1 MAETELKAREER
13 FCQEYTVCYVG
24 STAAVRAGYAEKTA
38 AKQACKLLKD
48 PRILARIREIQKE
61 LAERLMLSR
70 ELIVTRLMAVADM
83 CMAAKPV
90 MVWST
95 EKHAWVESGTYQ
107 IDAKGATRAL
117 EALGRYLGMFD
128 KDNNSVP
135 ENGPVFYTGEDE
147 IKE

>member
-1 MAETELKAREER
+1 MPALKGKRER
-13 FCQEYTVCYVG
+13 FCQEYTVDYNQ
-24 STAAVRAGYAEKTA
+24 TKAAIRAGYAEKSA
-38 AKQACKLLKD
+38 AKQGCLLMKD
-48 PRILARIREIQKE
+48 PEVLARIREIQKE
-61 LAERLMLSR
+61 LAERLMLTR
-70 ELIVTRLMAVADM
+70 ELIVIRLLEVVDI

-117 EALGRYLGMFD
+117 EALGRYLGMFSENKAD
-128 KDNNSVP
+128 PDD
-135 ENGPVFYTGEDE
+135 NGPVFITGEDD

>member
-1 MAETELKAREER
+1 MPPLKGKKEQFA
-13 FCQEYTVCYVG
+13 QHYTVVYNQT
-24 STAAVRAGYAEKTA
+24 TAAIRAGYAEKSA
-38 AKQACKLLKD
+38 AKQGCLLMKD
-48 PRILARIREIQKE
+48 PEVLARIRELQKE
-61 LAERLMLSR
+61 LAERLMLTR
-70 ELIVTRLMAVADM
+70 EKIVLQLQDVVDV

-117 EALGRYLGMFD
+117 EALGRHLGMFSENKAD
-128 KDNNSVP
+128 PDD
-135 ENGPVFYTGEDE
+135 NGPVFYTGEDD

>member
-1 MAETELKAREER
+1 MPALKGKRER
-13 FCQEYTVCYVG
+13 FCQEYTVDYNQ
-24 STAAVRAGYAEKTA
+24 TKAAIRAGYAEKSA
-38 AKQACKLLKD
+38 AKQGCLLMKD
-48 PRILARIREIQKE
+48 SEVLARIREIQKE
-61 LAERLMLSR
+61 LAERLMLTR
-70 ELIVTRLMAVADM
+70 ELIVIRLLEVVDI

-117 EALGRYLGMFD
+117 EALGRYLGMFSENKAD
-128 KDNNSVP
+128 PDD
-135 ENGPVFYTGEDE
+135 NGPVFYTGEDD